1 LGGIY
6 YFRSYKK
13 FKNILLFVDYIKF
26 DLIFLFAIF
35 FVFNFFLIEFDF
47 YIIFSSRSFLL
58 LFIFLSIIFF
68 IENFLSIKLI
78 SIHFNSQTFFL
89 LDWIFLRANWWS
101 FVSDLL
107 MNDKIQIKWT
117 RVKSKRNLRCNF
129 KSGMK
134 NLLRSFYFS
143 ILLSHWYFV
152 NPFSFG
158 NSIFI

>member
-1 LGGIY
+1 MGGIY
-6 YFRSYKK
+6 YFKSYKK
-13 FKNILLFVDYIKF
+13 FKNILLFIDYIKF

-78 SIHFNSQTFFL
+78 SIHFDSRTFFL

-107 MNDKIQIKWT
+107 MNDKIQIKRET
-117 RVKSKRNLRCNF
+117 YVVISKVAWKIYF
-129 KSGMK
+129 GPSTFP
-134 NLLRSFYFS
+134 FYFLIDTLS
-143 ILLSHWYFV
+143 IL
-152 NPFSFG
+152 
-158 NSIFI
+158 